1 MTAPATIHSGMSQ
14 GEVVAW
20 VAGLLHE
27 MFEIDPALIT
37 PSAHLYNDL
46 DIDSIDAVD
55 IVVRLNQITGKRI
68 QPEIFRNVR
77 TVQDVVDVLFT
88 LLAENPK

>member
-37 PSAHLYNDL
+37 PSAHLYDDL

-68 QPEIFRNVR
+68 QPEVFRNVR